1 MIYTELL
8 QWNAYAFSNGILV
21 VIHKGGTG
29 SSKTFSNLQYI
40 INLALQIPNKVFSV
54 VAESIPHLDRGAIRD
69 TKIIMQSQD
78 LNFKFNET
86 KRFFQFSNG
95 SILEF
100 FSADREDIALGAR
113 RYFLYGNEINSFKLN
128 VWDEMARR
136 SRFVLADFNPT
147 TEFWLEKWLEGQPSY
162 KIFKSNY
169 LNNKFLPENERQK
182 IAKRAE
188 MDSNFRKVHID
199 CEYGNTDDL
208 VFNSNNIILIDE
220 FPRDLKYVYGMDFGF
235 IAPTALEKVGMI
247 NDDIY
252 IDEIIYK
259 SGMQESD
266 YRAELSVIDKRDK
279 IIGDTEDSRM
289 INYISNVL
297 GYNIF
302 AAKKAQGSVEFGI
315 TFLQGKKLHITKRSI
330 DTIKEFRQL
339 TYAKDKSGIATGK
352 YNGDDHAIDS
362 VRYALED
369 LTGTAVRKF
378 GSINF

>member
-188 MDSNFRKVHID
+188 MDSNFRAMQHRETVGAI
-199 CEYGNTDDL
+199 
-208 VFNSNNIILIDE
+208 S
-220 FPRDLKYVYGMDFGF
+220 
-235 IAPTALEKVGMI
+235 ALL
-247 NDDIY
+247 DIY
-252 IDEIIYK
+252 RSTGEK
-259 SGMQESD
+259 
-266 YRAELSVIDKRDK
+266 AKLKELLQRWVEANP
-279 IIGDTEDSRM
+279 GDRQSATELM
-289 INYISNVL
+289 GL
-297 GYNIF
+297 
-302 AAKKAQGSVEFGI
+302 
-315 TFLQGKKLHITKRSI
+315 
-330 DTIKEFRQL
+330 
-339 TYAKDKSGIATGK
+339 
-352 YNGDDHAIDS
+352 
-362 VRYALED
+362 
-369 LTGTAVRKF
+369 
-378 GSINF
+378 